1 MVQRTVSLRVRALG
15 LSFFVIVGTVVF
27 ASRSER
33 VSAHNPRLLTGLQAT
48 SCPTTD
54 FCAAVGASGTA
65 VLFDGLWWLGEPA
78 VTGLN
83 PPAQN
88 ASAVLEESVSCAAV
102 GSCVAV
108 GNYTDTSGNVQ
119 GLIETLEG
127 GTWTATTAPLAG
139 LSPAA
144 TRTYTELTA
153 VSCLTEGNCIA
164 VGGYGDTSNGDGLIE
179 TLSGGVWSATTAP
192 AAGLSPASSAAALL
206 NLSCPL
212 PGSCTAVGYY
222 DDSSGKDGLIETLS
236 GGTWSAATA
245 PLAGLTPPISSAH
258 TLMLGPVSCA
268 AVGFCVALS
277 EYTDTAGN
285 QQGLIETLS
294 GGTWAA
300 TTAPT
305 SGLSPPPAANPLVYL
320 NGVSCPGSGSCVAVG
335 SYVSYSCSPTCGET
349 SPGLIET
356 LSGGTWSP
364 IVAPLNGLSPAPWGG
379 SSLGSSALNAV
390 SCPAVGECVAV
401 GSYAIPP
408 YSSPESFDDTQG
420 LIETLSAGT
429 WTAVAAPA
437 AGLSPA
443 PTPNPNNVPDAVSCP
458 VSGSCVAVGSYTAAN
473 GTLHPGLIESL
484 AGGTWAA
491 TTGSAQPTCNS
502 VPNVPGE
509 ASAQQYEMTGS
520 DGVTWQAVDP
530 NNLCLTLAPTKA
542 EAVLLSGNADLWT
555 FFNGYNQDLGI
566 TVSEDGSS
574 QQLLA
579 WKESGG
585 SAGTFSPNAAY
596 VQWLYSMSP
605 GHVYVFSL
613 DWKENRGPSGNDIF
627 AGAGPISGEFSPT
640 SLVAQPFPNGPP
652 NFVAV
657 TTQPTLANSD
667 GATWQTVDP
676 TLSTTLTPAS
686 ASTAI
691 VGVNADLWTSA
702 AGYNQDIGIFVS
714 DDGDA
719 AQLLTWKE
727 SGGFAGTYS
736 PNAAFAEASY
746 PMNAGHTYVFTVKWK
761 SNHATNGNGA
771 TIWAGAGPSGGSFSP
786 TDLLAETV
794 PAADAAEAAI
804 TSQPQL
810 TGSDGTTW
818 QPIDAALNI
827 VSSPSVTTVG
837 LLSANADL
845 WTNAAGYNQDIG
857 LFVSEDGGT
866 DQLIAWKE
874 SGGFAGTFSPNAAF
888 VRAAY
893 GLEAGHSYVFTIKWK
908 TNRNAPSATIYAGAG
923 PIGGE
928 FSPTRLTLQNV

>member
-1 MVQRTVSLRVRALG
+1 MVQRNASLRVRALG
-15 LSFFVIVGTVVF
+15 LTFLVTVGTVVF
-27 ASRSER
+27 APRSEH
-33 VSAHNPRLLTGLQAT
+33 VSAHNPLSLNGLQAT

-65 VLFDGLWWLGEPA
+65 VLFDGAWWLGEPA
-78 VTGLN
+78 ITGLN

-88 ASAVLEESVSCAAV
+88 ASAVLEESVSCAAA

-108 GNYTDTSGNVQ
+108 GNYTDTAGNVQ
-119 GLIETLEG
+119 GLIETFEG
-127 GTWTATTAPLAG
+127 GTWTATTAPLSG

-144 TRTYTELTA
+144 TGGYTELTA
-153 VSCLTEGNCIA
+153 VSCPTEGSCIA
-164 VGGYGDTSNGDGLIE
+164 VGGYGDASGGDALIE
-179 TLSGGVWSATTAP
+179 TLSGGVWAATTAP
-192 AAGLSPASSAAALL
+192 VAGLSPASTSAALL

-212 PGSCTAVGYY
+212 SGSCTAVGYY
-222 DDSSGKDGLIETLS
+222 NDASGKDGLIETLA
-236 GGTWSAATA
+236 GGSWSAQTA
-245 PLAGLTPPISSAH
+245 PVGGLTPAISSSSH
-258 TLMLGPVSCA
+258 TVMLGLISCA
-268 AVGFCVALS
+268 TAGFCVVVS
-277 EYTDTAGN
+277 EYTDTAGD

-294 GGTWAA
+294 GGTWAS
-300 TTAPT
+300 TTAPI
-305 SGLSPPPAANPLVYL
+305 SGLSPPPASSPLVYL
-320 NGVSCPGSGSCVAVG
+320 FGVSCPAAGSCVAVG

-349 SPGLIET
+349 YPSLIET

-364 IVAPLNGLSPAPWGG
+364 MVAPLNGLSPAPFGVE
-379 SSLGSSALNAV
+379 SSLNAV
-390 SCPAVGECVAV
+390 SCAAVGECVAV
-401 GSYAIPP
+401 GLYGIPE
-408 YSSPESFDDTQG
+408 YSNPQSFDSTQG

-437 AGLSPA
+437 SGLSPA

-458 VSGSCVAVGSYTAAN
+458 VPGSCVAVGSYTAAN

-484 AGGTWAA
+484 SGGTWAA
-491 TTGSAQPTCNS
+491 TTGSAPGTCGA
-502 VPNVPGE
+502 VPNIPGE
-509 ASAQQYEMTGS
+509 TSVQQYQMAGS
-520 DGVTWQAVDP
+520 DGATWQALDSS
-530 NNLCLTLAPTKA
+530 NLCLTLAPTKA

-555 FFNGYNQDLGI
+555 FFSGYNQDLGI
-566 TVSEDGSS
+566 TVSEDGGGE
-574 QQLLA
+574 QLLA

-627 AGAGPISGEFSPT
+627 AGAGPLSGEFSPT

-667 GATWQTVDP
+667 GSTWQTVDP
-676 TLSTTLTPAS
+676 TLNTTLTPAS
-686 ASTAI
+686 ASTAV
-691 VGVNADLWTSA
+691 VGVNADLWTST

-761 SNHATNGNGA
+761 SNIAAQQSGA
-771 TIWAGAGPSGGSFSP
+771 TIWAGAGPSGGAFSP
-786 TDLLAETV
+786 TDLLAETI
-794 PAADAAEAAI
+794 PAADTAETAI

-810 TGSDGTTW
+810 TSSDGTTW
-818 QPIDAALNI
+818 QPIDAALNV
-827 VSSPSVTTVG
+827 VSSPSVTTVA
-837 LLSANADL
+837 LVSANADL
-845 WTNAAGYNQDIG
+845 WTNTAGYNQDVG
-857 LFVSEDGGT
+857 LFASEDGGA

-888 VRAAY
+888 VRAGYAFV
-893 GLEAGHSYVFTIKWK
+893 AGHTYLFTVKWK
-908 TNRNAPSATIYAGAG
+908 TNRNAPGATIYAGAG
-923 PIGGE
+923 PIGGK
-928 FSPTRLTLQNV
+928 FSPTRLTLQYV